1 MKRKFTELIF
11 SQKEC
16 GGTKRKS
23 LDQEL
28 FLIGLITVLLYPLK

>member
-1 MKRKFTELIF
+1 MKRKFTEHIF
-11 SQKEC
+11 SQNEC

-28 FLIGLITVLLYPLK
+28 FLVELITVLLYP